1 MAIHRDAPR
10 RSTGNFLIGWPRPG
24 GTFGLVEVQLH
35 PDIGPLAFLL
45 GTWRGRGTG
54 EYPTIEPFAYEEEL
68 EFAHVGKPYLTFRQR
83 TWRPRDGEVLSSH
96 MELGFWRPR
105 PDGGV
110 EVVSAHP
117 NGVAEI
123 ETGTVEEGRIELVSQ
138 KIVTSPSAKDVTR
151 LERRFLVDGDTLT
164 YDVRMAAVGQALSPH
179 LHAELRR
186 VSSSRGSPSSGRG
199 RGSG

>member
-1 MAIHRDAPR
+1 MASPR
-10 RSTGNFLIGWPRPG
+10 WC
-24 GTFGLVEVQLH
+24 TFEPVEVQLH
-35 PDIGPLAFLL
+35 PDVGPLAFLL

-54 EYPTIEPFAYEEEL
+54 EYPTVEPFAYEEEL
-68 EFAHVGKPYLTFRQR
+68 EFAYVGKPYLTFAQR
-83 TWRPRDGEVLSSH
+83 TWRLRDGEVLPSH
-96 MELGFWRPR
+96 MELGFWRPQ

-123 ETGTVEEGRIELVSQ
+123 EIGTVNDGRIELISER
-138 KIVTSPSAKDVTR
+138 IVTSPSAKDVTR
-151 LERRFLVDGDTLT
+151 LERSFLVDGDTLT
-164 YDVRMAAVGQALSPH
+164 YDMRMAAVGQALGPH

-199 RGSG
+199 KGSG